1 MSDRHLELAPPPDD
15 PGPPSLPHD
24 DDAERQA
31 LGAMLTGDREALDA
45 VTTRITGADYYHP
58 RHELI
63 HDACVHLYAR
73 GTTPDPVAVA
83 DRLRT
88 TKQLARAGGAAYLHE
103 LYQGLVVASNADY
116 HADTIAELATRRRAI
131 SALDAAKARLLTPS
145 DDTTTSLVD
154 TLRATLDGIPTGVP
168 GVDDAHGE
176 TLGESIDDFL
186 HGEDDPYDWLIPDL
200 LERTDRL
207 ILTAGEGHGKAL
219 ALDTPIL
226 TDRGWTTMGD
236 VRVGDH
242 VYRPDGAPV
251 AVIAAT
257 DVMSGRPCYRVT
269 FSDGEQ
275 IIADAEHLWLTE
287 TYHSRNRTAQQ
298 ARRGDTRSRGTDQRH
313 KRTYFPAVV
322 TTQGIHD
329 TLWARGGHTLNHS
342 IPTTAPL
349 QYPAQQLPVDPYVLG
364 AWLGDGHT
372 DGGRITSADPQIL
385 DEIRAASYEVR
396 QSTCQT
402 AKYLHGI
409 TGLKVQLRALG
420 VLGDKHVPA
429 TYLTGSIDQ
438 RIALLQGLMDTDGT
452 VDRHGRCE
460 FSVTNEQ
467 LTDDVHE
474 LLLGLGVKVTKL
486 QSDAVLNGRVIG
498 PRWRLA
504 FTTDLPAFRLAR
516 KAERLTPRTTARH
529 RLRYITAV
537 EPVESVPVRCIQVDH
552 EDGMYLAGRAL
563 IPTHNS
569 TFLRQLAVQSAA
581 GIHPVTGVTMTPV
594 KVLLLDLENSR
605 RQTRR
610 KIRPLRAAAG
620 HHLDPS
626 NLVIHV
632 RIQGINLNDPVDVAW
647 LDQLVTK
654 HAPDLLITGPI
665 YKMADGDPNDERES
679 KPVVYALDALRAKH
693 DLTIVLEAHTKKAET
708 ADGKKRAKDPVGWSG
723 WRRWP
728 EFGLHLAEDGTL
740 THWRGARDERTWPHQ
755 LNRGG
760 PWPFMPEITI
770 KDRHLSLI
778 KECIQQHGRIPSER
792 EMSNM
797 TNIPRT
803 TLQRLLKEHAAE
815 LNTIQYWAQ
824 TEGENQP

>member
-154 TLRATLDGIPTGVP
+154 TLRATLDGIPTAVP
-168 GVDDAHGE
+168 GVDHAHGE

-207 ILTAGEGHGKAL
+207 ILTAGEGHGK
-219 ALDTPIL
+219 
-226 TDRGWTTMGD
+226 
-236 VRVGDH
+236 
-242 VYRPDGAPV
+242 
-251 AVIAAT
+251 
-257 DVMSGRPCYRVT
+257 
-269 FSDGEQ
+269 
-275 IIADAEHLWLTE
+275 
-287 TYHSRNRTAQQ
+287 
-298 ARRGDTRSRGTDQRH
+298 
-313 KRTYFPAVV
+313 
-322 TTQGIHD
+322 
-329 TLWARGGHTLNHS
+329 
-342 IPTTAPL
+342 
-349 QYPAQQLPVDPYVLG
+349 
-364 AWLGDGHT
+364 
-372 DGGRITSADPQIL
+372 
-385 DEIRAASYEVR
+385 
-396 QSTCQT
+396 
-402 AKYLHGI
+402 
-409 TGLKVQLRALG
+409 
-420 VLGDKHVPA
+420 
-429 TYLTGSIDQ
+429 
-438 RIALLQGLMDTDGT
+438 
-452 VDRHGRCE
+452 
-460 FSVTNEQ
+460 
-467 LTDDVHE
+467 
-474 LLLGLGVKVTKL
+474 
-486 QSDAVLNGRVIG
+486 
-498 PRWRLA
+498 
-504 FTTDLPAFRLAR
+504 
-516 KAERLTPRTTARH
+516 
-529 RLRYITAV
+529 
-537 EPVESVPVRCIQVDH
+537 
-552 EDGMYLAGRAL
+552 
-563 IPTHNS
+563 S

-654 HAPDLLITGPI
+654 HSPDLLITGPI

-770 KDRHLSLI
+770 KDRYLSLI